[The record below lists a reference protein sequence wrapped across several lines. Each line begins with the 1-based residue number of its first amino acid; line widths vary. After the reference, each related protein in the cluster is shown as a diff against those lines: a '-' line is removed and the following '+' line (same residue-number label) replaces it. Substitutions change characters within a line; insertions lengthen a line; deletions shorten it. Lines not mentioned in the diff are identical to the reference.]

1 MRFLQRLLLVLLSL
15 VAGAVLAAPPIEAY
29 GRLPSVEHLTLSPSG
44 ERLATIVVLGERRR
58 LIVAAIG
65 DRLLQA
71 VEVGDAKVR
80 DVWWADDDHVL
91 VITSSTYK
99 APLVLVSGQAEL
111 SNVYSL
117 SVPKGRL
124 VTVFKRKR
132 QVWPAVFGVYGS
144 AVVDGHSYGYFSG
157 WSLVTTRG
165 GQDVVETSGGY
176 LTADLYQV
184 DLDSGEVARI
194 ARGRMGQGN
203 WVMDA
208 SGKVL
213 AHEEYERGAGIWRL
227 YAGESHERLLLE
239 IVPAAVDLP
248 ELMGRGRTAG
258 TVLVHDPGSPE
269 DAMFEVD
276 VRSGTRQQLLSG
288 AGSRRRFRDPDS
300 GLLLGFDTGDA
311 DYPQVFTAALRA
323 RLKGVDKAFPGLQ
336 VRIDSFSRSFDRLVA
351 FTDGGDD
358 SGTWWL
364 VDIPSGKADPIGY
377 AYPKIRSRDVGA
389 TRMFRFSAAD
399 GLAIDGVLTLPPGS
413 QGQKL
418 PVVVLPHGGPIGV
431 SDGIGFDWWAQAYA
445 SLGYAVFQP
454 NYRGSAGRGREFL
467 EAGYGEWGG
476 RMLGDIADGLGA
488 LAAAGIVDPRRA
500 CIIGAS
506 YGGYAALAGVTLQQ
520 GLYRC
525 AVAVGGVTDLPLFVG
540 WRQRSQGS
548 KSASIR
554 YLREAIGVED
564 GAAMARL
571 SPARL
576 ASRADAPVLLIHGI
590 DDTVVPIAQ
599 SEAMAAALKE
609 TGKPHDI
616 IRMKGEDHWLSRDET
631 RSTMLRASVEFLK
644 RHNPPD

>member
-1 MRFLQRLLLVLLSL
+1 MRLLQRLLLALLSL
-15 VAGAVLAAPPIEAY
+15 AAGAALATPPIEAY

-44 ERLATIVVLGERRR
+44 ERLATIAVVGERRR

-65 DRLLQA
+65 GKLLQA
-71 VEVGDAKVR
+71 VEVGDTKVR

-91 VITSSTYK
+91 VATSSTYK
-99 APLVLVSGQAEL
+99 APLELISGQAEL

-124 VTVFKRKR
+124 VAVFKRKR

-165 GQDVVETSGGY
+165 GEDVVETSGGY

-184 DLDSGEVARI
+184 DLDSGDVARI
-194 ARGRMGQGN
+194 ARGSRGQGN

-213 AHEEYERGAGIWRL
+213 AHEEYDRGAGIWRL
-227 YAGESHERLLLE
+227 YAGEGRERPLRE
-239 IVPAAVDLP
+239 IPAAVDLP
-248 ELMGRGRTAG
+248 QLTGRGRAPG
-258 TVLVHDPGSPE
+258 TVLVYAD
-269 DAMFEVD
+269 DAISEID
-276 VRSGTRQQLLSG
+276 LRSGTWQPLLSE
-288 AGSRRRFRDPDS
+288 AGDSRSLRDPLS
-300 GLLLGFDTGDA
+300 GLLLGFDTDDP
-311 DYPQVFTAALRA
+311 DYPQVFTPALRA
-323 RLKGVDKAFPGLQ
+323 RLKGIEKAFPRLQ
-336 VRIDSFSRSFDRLVA
+336 VHVASFSRSFERLVA

-413 QGQKL
+413 QGEKL

-454 NYRGSAGRGREFL
+454 NFRGSAGRGRQFL

-476 RMLGDIADGLGA
+476 RMLGDIADGLRA

-500 CIIGAS
+500 CIVGAS

-525 AVAVGGVTDLPLFVG
+525 AVAVAGAADLPLFVG

-554 YLREAIGVED
+554 YLREAIGEED
-564 GAAMARL
+564 AAAMARL

-599 SEAMAAALKE
+599 SEAMAEALAE
-609 TGKPHDI
+609 AGKPHEL